1 MMNAIISHQNDQSIL
16 DKLSAQ
22 RNLYN
27 KAKTLRGV
35 RFGLGVFLIVCLS
48 VSRLIWADC
57 EIVDTALIIAT
68 AVALIAE
75 PLLESTINKRRVL
88 AAQIQQRL
96 DNELYGFE
104 WDDCVC
110 GREPSDELI
119 CDLKDS
125 PVDEILKNWYDVG
138 IGSIVDEHVAILLC
152 QRENISY
159 DSGLRSWYVTLC
171 AWVASILA
179 ILVIALSFVEG
190 WDIMKILVFGVL
202 PAIPI
207 AEWFTVIFQDNASD
221 KEHLLA
227 LEDLVK
233 SETEKTIL
241 GGTVS
246 KITLQKIKNL
256 LFLHRKSG
264 YLIPSWFYRWKRK
277 RSEQRAAYSVSEF
290 LKKYK
295 T

>member
-27 KAKTLRGV
+27 KAKILRCV
-35 RFGLGVFLIVCLS
+35 RFCLGVCLVVCLS

-57 EIVDTALIIAT
+57 EVVDTALIIAT

-104 WDDCVC
+104 WDECIC
-110 GREPSDELI
+110 GREPYDELI
-119 CDLKDS
+119 CDLKDD
-125 PVDEILKNWYDVG
+125 PVDENLKDWYDVG
-138 IGSIVDEHVAILLC
+138 IGSIEDDSVAILLC

-171 AWVASILA
+171 AWVAIILA
-179 ILVIALSFVEG
+179 IFVIVLSFVEG
-190 WDIMKILVFGVL
+190 WDMMKFLVFGIL

-207 AEWFTVIFQDNASD
+207 AEWFIAIFQDNASD
-221 KEHLLA
+221 NEHLLA
-227 LEDLVK
+227 LEDLVR
-233 SETEKTIL
+233 SEMGNAL
-241 GGTVS
+241 SVGTVS
-246 KITLQKIKNL
+246 KKSLQKIQNL

-264 YLIPSWFYRWKRK
+264 YLIPSWFYKCKRI
-277 RSEQRAAYSVSEF
+277 RSEQRAAYSVNEF

-295 T
+295 A

>member
-1 MMNAIISHQNDQSIL
+1 MNTIITHQNDQSIL

-27 KAKTLRGV
+27 KAKRLRNV

-57 EIVDTALIIAT
+57 EVVDTALVVAT

-75 PLLESTINKRRVL
+75 PLLESKINKRRVL
-88 AAQIQQRL
+88 AAKIQQRL

-110 GREPSDELI
+110 GREPFDELI
-119 CDLKDS
+119 CDLKDD
-125 PVDEILKNWYDVG
+125 PVNDNLKDWYDVG
-138 IGSIVDEHVAILLC
+138 IGSVEDDRVAILLC

-159 DSGLRSWYVTLC
+159 DSGLRTWYVTLC
-171 AWVASILA
+171 AGVASILA
-179 ILVIALSFVEG
+179 VLVMVLSFVEG
-190 WDIMKILVFGVL
+190 WDMVRFLVFGIL

-207 AEWFTVIFQDNASD
+207 VKWFMTIFQDNAAD
-221 KEHLLA
+221 KEHLLS

-233 SETEKTIL
+233 SETEKAL
-241 GGTVS
+241 SGGSVS
-246 KITLQKIKNL
+246 MNTLQKIQNL

-264 YLIPSWFYRWKRK
+264 YLIPSWFYKCKRK

-290 LKKYK
+290 LKKYSS
-295 T
+295 